1 MKKDCPVCKKSFFG
15 RSDKLFCS
23 TECKNNFHN
32 SQRRNGIVNATN
44 HLLYQNRL
52 ILQQLVHGQS
62 EKEILERV
70 VLERLG
76 FKFDLFTGVIPSNS
90 YPLVKKVYEFTLV
103 EMPNGN
109 VIVERQFEQDVF

>member
-1 MKKDCPVCKKSFFG
+1 MKKDCPVCKKTFFG

-32 SQRRNGIVNATN
+32 SQRRNSIVNTTN
-44 HLLYQNRL
+44 HLLIQNRL
-52 ILQQLVHGQS
+52 ILQQLVSEKS

-76 FKFDLFTGVIPSNS
+76 YKFDFFTGIVPSNS

-109 VIVERQFEQDVF
+109 IMVERQTELDVY